1 MYTHTHEPHL
11 IPVGCNVFVFCSHRV
26 FDLYP
31 AQKDFSVD
39 VIIEEYDYGRTDGSE
54 VWRTKGTLHVGPN
67 QRVVKSEELTVCEL
81 PRLASFLYW
90 YILAMCVV
98 P

>member
-1 MYTHTHEPHL
+1 M
-11 IPVGCNVFVFCSHRV
+11 

-67 QRVVKSEELTVCEL
+67 QRIVKSEELTVSEL
-81 PRLASFLYW
+81 PRLASFLY
-90 YILAMCVV
+90 ILVHISNVCSPMIPIYCTYNFPLCAM
-98 P
+98 